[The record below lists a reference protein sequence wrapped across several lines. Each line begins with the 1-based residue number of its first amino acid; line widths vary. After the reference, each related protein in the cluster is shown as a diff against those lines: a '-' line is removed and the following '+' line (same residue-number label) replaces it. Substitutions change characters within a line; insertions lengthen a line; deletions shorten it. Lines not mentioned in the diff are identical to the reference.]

1 MSAVTEKIQ
10 DKFGLWSIRNLS
22 IGLLSA
28 VLVVNFIHQTPWIVW
43 VLYRIPIF
51 SHFLAHMTNPWDPL
65 HSIYPYF
72 NIFVFALLA
81 FFPAF
86 FASRRQGKWTF
97 LSMMID
103 QVLWYILL
111 FSFLYAQAAFYQGQS
126 LGVQGQSISG
136 GSGFGGPDPDLQGIP
151 AEPIIY
157 LYPPHT
163 EKVQVALDFKGS
175 LTSTYPAYNPAIK
188 GWSVTAHS
196 DGSLINGADGKEY
209 SYLFWEGA
217 KYDIP
222 FDQEHGF
229 VVKGSDTAAFLQ
241 SSLSEL
247 GLTPKEYNEFIVYW
261 LPKMEHNPYNFIHFA
276 GTEYTD
282 SAPLT
287 VTPSPD
293 ATLRVFMMFKPLQ
306 TSIATTPQILQ
317 PFTRHG
323 FSVVE
328 WGGMEVE

>member
-1 MSAVTEKIQ
+1 MTPFYPSMAGVPRMAFENESASMEIVGIV
-10 DKFGLWSIRNLS
+10 FIILVFV
-22 IGLLSA
+22 LL
-28 VLVVNFIHQTPWIVW
+28 VCG
-43 VLYRIPIF
+43 
-51 SHFLAHMTNPWDPL
+51 
-65 HSIYPYF
+65 
-72 NIFVFALLA
+72 
-81 FFPAF
+81 PAII
-86 FASRRQGKWTF
+86 ASRGRGILTF
-97 LSMMID
+97 LSMMIA
-103 QVLWYILL
+103 QVVWYMI
-111 FSFLYAQAAFYQGQS
+111 FFIIFFGFLYVESIGHGSNNIYYGN
-126 LGVQGQSISG
+126 GVTNQNMIA
-136 GSGFGGPDPDLQGIP
+136 LK
-151 AEPIIY
+151 PIIY

-163 EKVQVALDFKGS
+163 EKVHVALDFKGT

-188 GWSVTAHS
+188 GWNVTAHS

-241 SSLSEL
+241 SLLSQL
-247 GLTPKEYNEFIVYW
+247 GLTSKEYNEFIVYW

-287 VTPSPD
+287 VTPIPD

-306 TSIATTPQILQ
+306 TPIVTTPQTLQ

-323 FSVVE
+323 FTVVE
-328 WGGMEVE
+328 WGGMELE